1 MLVRFV
7 RVVFVWLVGVD
18 LFFLAWLVAVRRL
31 IIIIAATVAVAVA
44 QAACEAVF
52 GIAYEPAQGIA
63 TVVVVVLVD
72 DVLANDHVHTGLLFA
87 QEPLQCMY
95 VVTTSTR
102 SHPVRRAGINRGC

>member
-1 MLVRFV
+1 M
-7 RVVFVWLVGVD
+7 VFVWLVGVD

-63 TVVVVVLVD
+63 TVVVVVVLVD
-72 DVLANDHVHTGLLFA
+72 DVLVDDHVHTGLLFA
-87 QEPLQCMY
+87 QEPSQCMY
-95 VVTTSTR
+95 VVTTTSTR

>member
-1 MLVRFV
+1 M
-7 RVVFVWLVGVD
+7 VFVWLVGVD

-31 IIIIAATVAVAVA
+31 IIIIAATTVAVAEAHVA

-52 GIAYEPAQGIA
+52 GIAYESAQGIA
-63 TVVVVVLVD
+63 TVVVVVVLVD